1 MTNDELV
8 ELENQLSCPF
18 GKNGKK
24 LGQTMAESNQQ
35 MILETIGLLKSNNH
49 QTILEIG
56 HGNASHLSSM
66 FKFLNPKKYY
76 GLEISEVMHQEAIQ
90 NNIDLVKKKL
100 VEFKRNSDHNLTFS
114 NGFFDQIF
122 TINTIYFFDDLT
134 NVLIEFHRVLKI
146 KGLLTITFVSA
157 ETMKP
162 LAFVKQKFKLYEKD
176 DLVEF
181 VKKIGF
187 KFHQIS
193 EKIEEAKSK
202 DGKIVSRKYYII
214 QFVKI

>member
-1 MTNDELV
+1 M
-8 ELENQLSCPF
+8 
-18 GKNGKK
+18 
-24 LGQTMAESNQQ
+24 
-35 MILETIGLLKSNNH
+35 
-49 QTILEIG
+49 
-56 HGNASHLSSM
+56 
-66 FKFLNPKKYY
+66 NPKKYY

-90 NNIDLVKKKL
+90 NNMDLVKKNL
-100 VEFKRNSDHNLTFS
+100 AEFKISPDHNLTFP
-114 NGFFDQIF
+114 NVFFDQIF

-146 KGLLTITFVSA
+146 KGILTITFVSA
-157 ETMKP
+157 ETMKS

-181 VKKIGF
+181 VEKIGF

-193 EKIEEAKSK
+193 EKIEQAKSK
-202 DGKIVSRKYYII
+202 DGKIVSRKYYTI